1 MVRFVAKLV
10 LSSLPVDAKTF
21 VSENPRKTTVFPM
34 INVVLTFNSMM
45 RRRCRSQV
53 RK

>member
-10 LSSLPVDAKTF
+10 LSSLPVDAKAF

-34 INVVLTFNSMM
+34 INVV
-45 RRRCRSQV
+45 
-53 RK
+53 